1 MHENPTNKIY
11 GRCFNNEIF
20 KPIINYKIMGR
31 EEFEGSLNSLRTLK
45 LAHYIFRK
53 GQIVINRMHLI
64 EVDFDYAG
72 VKSVFI
78 EHQNDS
84 VNNID
89 SEEVLKILRTVFLF
103 ENLDLSNRIL
113 KVKSIYDID
122 SFKENFKQEFKLVGI

>member
-1 MHENPTNKIY
+1 
-11 GRCFNNEIF
+11 
-20 KPIINYKIMGR
+20 MGR